1 MSLRLRRSGLV
12 AGAIGG
18 GAALA
23 FLGAGM
29 AFAQPAQEP
38 ISVVPT
44 HGPNGAAFVVSGSNC
59 DSISAQV
66 IVTHNDDQVASGL
79 SGVIIP
85 PPVGDGSW
93 SVTFNIDLSALEGE
107 TLGVSAI
114 CVAGTTTYAPA
125 TYTVDTTTTT
135 TSSTTSTTST
145 TLPPSSSTTSPPGSS
160 PGPGG
165 GGGGGGGGQTTT
177 TTAPS
182 TTTPSTPPVQ
192 AVPPA
197 PTPAEPN
204 ASG

>member
-1 MSLRLRRSGLV
+1 MSIRLRRSGLV

-23 FLGAGM
+23 ILGAGL

-44 HGPNGAAFVVSGSNC
+44 HGPNGDAFVVSGSNC
-59 DSISAQV
+59 DSVSAQV

-85 PPVGDGSW
+85 PPIGDGSW

-145 TLPPSSSTTSPPGSS
+145 TQPTTSSTTTPPGSS
-160 PGPGG
+160 PGP
-165 GGGGGGGGQTTT
+165 GGGGGGQTTT

-182 TTTPSTPPVQ
+182 TTTPSTTPPVQ

-197 PTPAEPN
+197 PTPAEPD
-204 ASG
+204 ATG